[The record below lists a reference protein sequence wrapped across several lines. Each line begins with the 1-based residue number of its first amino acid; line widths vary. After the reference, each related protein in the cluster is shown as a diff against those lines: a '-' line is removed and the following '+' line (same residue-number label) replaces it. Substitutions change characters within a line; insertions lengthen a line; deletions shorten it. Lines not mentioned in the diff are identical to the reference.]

1 MEEYVLEI
9 LLNGYVCF
17 HWKRHIPYTNKL
29 NAQRTVGKNNI
40 GAPKIRINFA
50 IAIC

>member
-1 MEEYVLEI
+1 MVMI
-9 LLNGYVCF
+9 VFIG
-17 HWKRHIPYTNKL
+17 KDIRIPYTNKL